1 MYRKLPDSEG
11 NVLGIVVQGEV
22 SQEDVR
28 RIQEDMKQVIAD
40 HGEVRMLV
48 HLDRMEDVEPAA
60 IWQDLKMIGDY
71 LSSIE
76 RIALVADEEV
86 QGWARTSYLWSDAK
100 LFEPDELP
108 VAWQWVEDRSG
119 SYASS

>member
-11 NVLGIVVQGEV
+11 NVLGIVVQDEV

-40 HGEVRMLV
+40 HGAVRLLV
-48 HLDRMEDVEPAA
+48 HLDRMEDVEPSA
-60 IWQDLKMIGDY
+60 IWQDLKMMGDY

-76 RIALVADEEV
+76 RIALVADDEV

-100 LFEPDELP
+100 LFHPDELP